1 MLFLNL
7 MGQRG
12 WTALG
17 TASRLS
23 RTEAIAPVELDG
35 HRDIP

>member
-23 RTEAIAPVELDG
+23 RSEAIASAELDG
-35 HRDIP
+35 HREIP